1 MASIYG
7 WGHLRNGDAPGRPLP
22 MLVGVG
28 TGRYAAMPFN
38 GWPEEALDFYEGLE
52 ADNSKAYWTAHR
64 ASYEAA
70 VLAPM
75 TALTEELAAD
85 FGEVKI
91 FRPYRDIRFSKDK
104 SPYKTAIGAMIGS
117 GYIQLSADGLAAGN
131 GMYEMAA
138 DQLDRF
144 RAVVADDSSGGQL
157 ERIIDAVTSHGI
169 AVQGRDVLK
178 TAPRGYPA
186 DHPRIGLLRYKGLV
200 AWRQWPVEPWLSTAA
215 AKEHVA
221 DFMTATRPLADW
233 LRANVGS
240 SALASARRR

>member
-1 MASIYG
+1 
-7 WGHLRNGDAPGRPLP
+7 

-75 TALTEELAAD
+75 TALTEEL
-85 FGEVKI
+85 
-91 FRPYRDIRFSKDK
+91 
-104 SPYKTAIGAMIGS
+104 
-117 GYIQLSADGLAAGN
+117 
-131 GMYEMAA
+131 
-138 DQLDRF
+138 
-144 RAVVADDSSGGQL
+144 
-157 ERIIDAVTSHGI
+157 
-169 AVQGRDVLK
+169 
-178 TAPRGYPA
+178 
-186 DHPRIGLLRYKGLV
+186 
-200 AWRQWPVEPWLSTAA
+200 
-215 AKEHVA
+215 